1 MINSNAQL
9 ETGAMA
15 LIKMLRGGMFTLP
28 AATRRKLGLKD
39 GDYVQAVEVEE
50 GVLLKP
56 VTLVSPAEAERR
68 LDEILSRVTPREHRP
83 ERSEDELVSEVADII
98 RQTRRENAKG
108 GTR

>member
-9 ETGAMA
+9 EMGAMA

-56 VTLVSPAEAERR
+56 VTLVRACPQLSQMMADARWMAARKCTAR
-68 LDEILSRVTPREHRP
+68 LS
-83 ERSEDELVSEVADII
+83 
-98 RQTRRENAKG
+98 
-108 GTR
+108 

>member
-9 ETGAMA
+9 ETSAMA

-50 GVLLKP
+50 GVLLN
-56 VTLVSPAEAERR
+56 R
-68 LDEILSRVTPREHRP
+68 LLTKSGW
-83 ERSEDELVSEVADII
+83 ADSLWLW
-98 RQTRRENAKG
+98 QG
-108 GTR
+108 GSGHGTRAAG